1 MAGAPKTVGPMLVV
15 MLMLVLDL
23 SVGVSAIVPSEDD
36 SNQHLNEE
44 NEDLLQP
51 LDDEIPLLICG
62 EEACPEKFLGIGF
75 PPWDASPAVEE
86 PYWWMNFNT
95 DKDSNGM
102 EDSLQYMIAGQKES
116 HSATAILGDDG
127 RMTTAIIVGFS
138 WHPGE
143 TDLQKLKEILT
154 RHGWEEEGSWFF
166 PVDYIDS
173 IVIDH
178 VPVSSLIEI
187 WQQEGVVMIEEQD
200 KIVSYLSVATRGSK
214 VQTSDVYDETLRD
227 FGYDGSGVV
236 IAVLDSG
243 VDNEHFSLDD
253 FSDNN
258 NDNEKQPDDLS
269 DPKWLAGCDATSWNS
284 QECNDGEFD
293 PDDGNGHGTHVAGIA
308 LGTGDSRRVNQG
320 YAPGSYLVDVKVMT
334 DSGGSAGGDEGPII
348 KGLQWVLQNVNTDW
362 GNNDS
367 SEGIDVMT
375 MSFGSGSSPVG
386 ENDQGDDGNNSAAR
400 LVNNCAEAGIVPIAA
415 IGNDGSNRVTSVGA
429 ADSSITVGAI
439 DDKNTIQRNDDDIA
453 DYSNSGPRVDDNDEN
468 KWDELKPD
476 VVAPG
481 SGITSAQHATSS
493 STIPGQDSTSLAD
506 DGYVSMDGTS
516 MSTPAV
522 AGLVAIILQID
533 DELEPQEVKDL
544 LRNNSEVRGPASM
557 PSVSDIWNE
566 DYGFGIIDGNLILQA
581 MLGDDTGGG
590 GDPGNGTGGGDPP
603 VGEGTGNWAV
613 IEKPSGL
620 WLIEGESYSVRGHI
634 NDAGEENGTT
644 EEVQVRVT
652 YKYRPTGGGPLS
664 TGVLVDWHQALGTIN
679 WTTNFDIPN
688 FEEDVDVDAETLQ
701 IEVKSRNEFEQWSNT
716 TKNTHNLGIIS
727 LEVNSPNNQDIVSG
741 NVEISGL
748 LETVN
753 GAQLQWRLGT
763 DEWKNMTYYSGS
775 GAEEIEWS
783 IPWDSED
790 TDDGIQRFSV
800 RFVSGVGVASEE
812 IRITVEI
819 DNKPPSPDLM
829 FRTGISVQEYGIP
842 VSETYVNTFLEAKV
856 QIRNIGDISADELTI
871 YLLEDGYRK
880 DEIIIQSVESG
891 DIIEISL
898 SWNPSTV
905 GNKQLTVSLDPLDD
919 IQENNESDNDISIT
933 FPVLQRPQ
941 GIDLAFRDGAVK
953 TEPSIPRPQEQ
964 FLITGRVDN
973 LGSTNAISVDAT
985 LWLKSDLG
993 WMKEGTTT
1001 ISLVVG
1007 QGASQIAFA
1016 YIAQEVGPLE
1026 IKITVQGESD
1036 LDMSNNEIISTILVD
1051 QSSLKAPRNLAF
1063 DYGEEPVKVIDLN
1076 GEGLVITSKEGGLA
1090 LYRLNENLA
1099 LVPCSN
1105 VLETKWSG
1113 DLTSWSTSDG
1123 YAHISWTRRYI
1134 DNLGYFKQT
1143 ISYSRIDA
1151 SCEMSPVQDLIQPIS
1166 LSEGKY
1172 FGIDMDVRGTDI
1184 IIGGYHRDIS
1194 TGGTFKDLTS
1204 VFLLKSDYPTS
1215 FDDWELTPNVID
1227 EIELSMYD
1235 SDPVAV
1241 EFGEEYTHILYQSNR
1256 DDITGDE
1263 RIGLWYAHGSSDQ
1276 TSWTYRK
1283 AVGDEAGM
1291 QKMSVITHEGSD
1303 YIYSVWK
1310 EGSDAES
1317 KLVSKVTDSTMT
1329 ALENLSVEIP
1339 SKGIENIQ
1347 MTETHLGIQ
1356 IFYDFVGPTGSQ
1368 IQYGLMNPIHE
1379 EEWIG
1384 LSNRITTG
1392 KNHLSSVDRSPLSD
1406 QSIILSW
1413 NEIYGW
1419 EIRSLIDDSD
1429 PDRGDLNLLDDM
1441 RIYLGLDEQNFGI
1454 LMAGISITVLL
1465 ICLLLLST
1473 MSLSAVKWLGRKRT
1487 RVATGNIVLEE
1498 NVVDIVESTDIE
1510 IKSSEIE
1517 LIDEEIE
1524 ETNARK
1530 QRRDSRKNTNAW
1542 NTQMQLQESK
1552 QELVE
1557 PLQKIPLP
1565 PLGVAEIPQ
1574 INRPILCPECSSR
1587 FEVSMGL
1594 KMIKCP
1600 ICDNRISL

>member
-1 MAGAPKTVGPMLVV
+1 MF
-15 MLMLVLDL
+15 MLVLDF
-23 SVGVSAIVPSEDD
+23 SVGASAIIPSDD
-36 SNQHLNEE
+36 NTNSNQNQYFMDSKEG
-44 NEDLLQP
+44 DIPQLLC
-51 LDDEIPLLICG
+51 DG
-62 EEACPEKFLGIGF
+62 EVCPEKFLGIGF

-95 DKDSNGM
+95 DQDSNGM

-127 RMTTAIIVGFS
+127 RMTTAIIVGYS
-138 WHPGE
+138 WHPGD
-143 TDLQKLKEILT
+143 TDLQELKDILIK
-154 RHGWEEEGSWFF
+154 HGWEEEGSWFF
-166 PVDYIDS
+166 PAEFIDS
-173 IVIDH
+173 VVIDH

-214 VQTSDVYDETLRD
+214 VRTSDVYDETLRD

-258 NDNEKQPDDLS
+258 NDNENQPDDLS

-308 LGTGDSRRVNQG
+308 LGTGDSRRINQG

-400 LVNNCAEAGIVPIAA
+400 LVNSCADAGIVPIAA

-439 DDKNTIQRNDDDIA
+439 DDKNTIQRNDDIIA
-453 DYSNSGPRVDDNDEN
+453 DYSNSGPRVDDNDGN

-506 DGYVSMDGTS
+506 DGYVELDGTS

-522 AGLVAIILQID
+522 AGMVAIILQID
-533 DELEPQEVKDL
+533 DKLDPQEVKDL
-544 LRNNSEVRGPASM
+544 LRNNSEIRGSASM
-557 PSVSDIWNE
+557 PSVSDKWNE

-590 GDPGNGTGGGDPP
+590 DPPGNGTGGGDPP

-620 WLIEGESYSVRGHI
+620 WLVEGESYSVRGHI
-634 NDAGEENGTT
+634 NEAGEENGST
-644 EEVQVRVT
+644 EEVQVRIT
-652 YKYRPTGGGPLS
+652 YKYRPLGGGPLS
-664 TGVLVDWHQALGTIN
+664 TGVLVDWHEALGTIN

-688 FEEDVDVDAETLQ
+688 FEEDLDVDAETLQ
-701 IEVKSRNEFEQWSNT
+701 IEVKSRNEFDQWSNT
-716 TKNTHNLGIIS
+716 TKNSYNLGIVSI
-727 LEVNSPNNQDIVSG
+727 EIDSPSNQDLVSG
-741 NVEISGL
+741 NVEINGN

-775 GAEEIEWS
+775 GAQEMQWA
-783 IPWDSED
+783 IPWNTQDTED
-790 TDDGIQRFSV
+790 GMQRFSV

-812 IRITVEI
+812 IRVTVEI
-819 DNKPPSPDLM
+819 DNYPPSPDLM
-829 FRTGISVQEYGIP
+829 FRTGISIQEFGIP
-842 VSETYVNTFLEAKV
+842 IAETYVNTFLEAKV

-880 DEIIIQSVESG
+880 DEIIIQSLESG
-891 DIIEISL
+891 DIIEVSL

-905 GNKQLTVSLDPLDD
+905 GNKLLTISLDPLDD

-941 GIDLAFRDGAVK
+941 GIDLALRDGAVK
-953 TEPSIPRPQEQ
+953 TEPSIPRPKEQ

-973 LGSTNAISVDAT
+973 LGSTNAMSVGAT
-985 LWLKSDLG
+985 LWLKNNLG
-993 WMKEGTTT
+993 WMEVSSTT

-1016 YIAQEVGPLE
+1016 YIAEEVGPLE

-1036 LDMSNNEIISTILVD
+1036 LDTSNNEIYSTILVD
-1051 QSSLKAPRNLAF
+1051 QSSLKSPRDLTF
-1063 DYGEEPVKVIDLN
+1063 DYGEEPVKIVDLN
-1076 GEGLVITSKEGGLA
+1076 GEGLIITSKEGGLA
-1090 LYRLNENLA
+1090 LYRLNANLG

-1105 VLETKWSG
+1105 MLETKWSG

-1123 YAHISWTRRYI
+1123 YAHIVWTRRYI
-1134 DNLGYFKQT
+1134 DNQGYFKQT

-1151 SCEMSPVQDLIQPIS
+1151 TCEMDPIQDLMDPIS
-1166 LSEGKY
+1166 LSDGKY
-1172 FGIDMDVRGTDI
+1172 FGLDIDVKGTDI
-1184 IIGGYHRDIS
+1184 IVAGYHRDIS

-1204 VFLLKSDYPTS
+1204 VFLLTSNYPIS
-1215 FDDWELTPNVID
+1215 SDDWDYTPNVID
-1227 EIELSMYD
+1227 EIEISMYD
-1235 SDPVAV
+1235 SDPVTV
-1241 EFGEEYTHILYQSNR
+1241 ELGEEFTHVLYQSNR
-1256 DDITGDE
+1256 DDITGQE
-1263 RIGLWYAHGSSDQ
+1263 RIGLWYAHGDNKQ

-1283 AVGDEAGM
+1283 AIGDEAGM
-1291 QKMSVITHEGSD
+1291 QKMSVITHNNKD
-1303 YIYSVWK
+1303 FIYSVWK
-1310 EGSDAES
+1310 EGVDSES
-1317 KLVSKVTDSTMT
+1317 RLVSKVTDSTMT
-1329 ALENLSVEIP
+1329 VLENLSVEIP
-1339 SKGIENIQ
+1339 SKGIGNIQ

-1368 IQYGLMNPIHE
+1368 IQYGMMNPING

-1384 LSNRITTG
+1384 LSDRITTG

-1406 QSIILSW
+1406 ETIILSW

-1429 PDRGDLNLLDDM
+1429 PDKGELNLLDEM

-1465 ICLLLLST
+1465 LCLLVLTT
-1473 MSLSAVKWLGRKRT
+1473 MSLSAVKWFGKKRRK
-1487 RVATGNIVLEE
+1487 VAVGNIILEE
-1498 NVVDIVESTDIE
+1498 NVIDIVEPTDLE

-1517 LIDEEIE
+1517 LVEENLTNRSNPRKERRNNRVTNNELDDIPKISPNPIAPLHNDVMIE
-1524 ETNARK
+1524 N
-1530 QRRDSRKNTNAW
+1530 
-1542 NTQMQLQESK
+1542 
-1552 QELVE
+1552 
-1557 PLQKIPLP
+1557 
-1565 PLGVAEIPQ
+1565 PQ
-1574 INRPILCPECSSR
+1574 ITKPILCPECSAR
-1587 FEVSMGL
+1587 FEVATGL

-1600 ICDNRISL
+1600 ICQNRISL

>member
-1 MAGAPKTVGPMLVV
+1 MRAMARASNTVVPILVV
-15 MLMLVLDL
+15 MLMLILDF
-23 SVGVSAIVPSEDD
+23 SVGASAIIPSEDG
-36 SNQHLNEE
+36 SNQFTEESNHNSNTQTINEIPK
-44 NEDLLQP
+44 LIC
-51 LDDEIPLLICG
+51 DDEV
-62 EEACPEKFLGIGF
+62 CPEKFLGIGF
-75 PPWDASPAVEE
+75 PPWDATPAVEE

-95 DKDSNGM
+95 DQDGNGM

-127 RMTTAIIVGFS
+127 RMTTAIIVGYS

-143 TDLQKLKEILT
+143 TDLQKLKDILEK
-154 RHGWEEEGSWFF
+154 HGWEEEGSWFF
-166 PVDYIDS
+166 PVEFIDS
-173 IVIDH
+173 VVIDR

-187 WQQEGVVMIEEQD
+187 WQQDGVVMLEEQD
-200 KIVSYLSVATRGSK
+200 KIVPYLSVATRGSK
-214 VQTSDVYDETLRD
+214 VRTSDVYDETLRD

-258 NDNEKQPDDLS
+258 NDNENDPDDLQ

-308 LGTGDSRRVNQG
+308 LGTGDSSRVHQG
-320 YAPGSYLVDVKVMT
+320 YAPGAYLVDVKVMT
-334 DSGGSAGGDEGPII
+334 DSGGSQGGDEGPII
-348 KGLQWVLQNVNTDW
+348 KGLQWVLQNVDTDW

-367 SEGIDVMT
+367 SEGIDIIT

-386 ENDQGDDGNNSAAR
+386 GNDQGDDGNNSAAR

-429 ADSSITVGAI
+429 ADASITVGAI

-493 STIPGQDSTSLAD
+493 STIPGQDESTLAD
-506 DGYVSMDGTS
+506 DGYVAMDGTS

-522 AGLVAIILQID
+522 AGLAAIILQID
-533 DELEPQEVKDL
+533 DDLEPQEVKDL
-544 LRNNSEVRGPASM
+544 LRNNSEVRGSPSM
-557 PSVSDIWNE
+557 PSVSDKWNE

-581 MLGDDTGGG
+581 LLGDDTGGG

-634 NDAGEENGTT
+634 NDAGQENGTT

-701 IEVKSRNEFEQWSNT
+701 IEVKSKNEFDQWSNT

-727 LEVNSPNNQDIVSG
+727 LEVNSPSNQDLVSG
-741 NVEISGL
+741 NVEINGL

-753 GAQLQWRLGT
+753 GAQMQWRLGT

-775 GAEEIEWS
+775 GAEEIQWS
-783 IPWDSED
+783 IPWNTEN
-790 TDDGIQRFSV
+790 TDDGMQRFSV
-800 RFVSGVGVASEE
+800 RFVSGVGVASDEV
-812 IRITVEI
+812 RITVEI
-819 DNKPPSPDLM
+819 DNNPPSPDLM

-880 DEIIIQSVESG
+880 DEIIIQSLESG

-905 GNKQLTVSLDPLDD
+905 GNKQLTVSLDPLDE

-953 TEPSIPRPQEQ
+953 TEPSIPRPKEQ

-973 LGSTNAISVDAT
+973 LGSTNAMSVGAT

-993 WMKEGTTT
+993 WMEVSTTT

-1036 LDMSNNEIISTILVD
+1036 LDMSNNEIYSTILVD
-1051 QSSLKAPRNLAF
+1051 QSSLKAPRDLSF

-1076 GEGLVITSKEGGLA
+1076 GEGLVITSKDGGLA
-1090 LYRLNENLA
+1090 LYRLNSNLA

-1105 VLETKWSG
+1105 TLETKWSG
-1113 DLTSWSTSDG
+1113 DLTSWSTGDG
-1123 YAHISWTRRYI
+1123 YAHIAWTRRYI
-1134 DNLGYFKQT
+1134 DNQGYFKQT
-1143 ISYSRIDA
+1143 LSYSRIDA
-1151 SCEMSPVQDLIQPIS
+1151 SCEMSPVQDLMDSIS
-1166 LSEGKY
+1166 LSDGKY
-1172 FGIDMDVRGTDI
+1172 FGIDMDVKGTEI
-1184 IIGGYHRDIS
+1184 IIAGYHRDIS

-1204 VFLLKSDYPTS
+1204 VFLLTSDYPIS
-1215 FDDWELTPNVID
+1215 SDDWKFTPNVID
-1227 EIELSMYD
+1227 EIDVSMYEA
-1235 SDPVAV
+1235 DPVTV
-1241 EFGEEYTHILYQSNR
+1241 EMGEEFTHILYQSNR
-1256 DDITGDE
+1256 DDITGKE
-1263 RIGLWYAHGSSDQ
+1263 RIGLWYAHGSSEQ

-1291 QKMSVITHEGSD
+1291 QKMSVITHDEKD
-1303 YIYSVWK
+1303 FIYTVWK
-1310 EGSDAES
+1310 EGVDAES
-1317 KLVSKVTDSTMT
+1317 KLIAKVTDSTLT
-1329 ALENLSVEIP
+1329 SLENLSVEIP
-1339 SKGIENIQ
+1339 SKGIGNIQ

-1368 IQYGLMNPIHE
+1368 IQYGMMNPTHG

-1384 LSNRITTG
+1384 LSDRITTG
-1392 KNHLSSVDRSPLSD
+1392 KNHLSSVDRGPLSD
-1406 QSIILSW
+1406 QTIILSW

-1429 PDRGDLNLLDDM
+1429 PDKGELNLLDEV

-1465 ICLLLLST
+1465 LCLLVLTT
-1473 MSLSAVKWLGRKRT
+1473 MSLSAVKWVGRKR
-1487 RVATGNIVLEE
+1487 RKVATGKIILEE
-1498 NVVDIVESTDIE
+1498 NVVDLVEPTDIE
-1510 IKSSEIE
+1510 VKSKEVE
-1517 LIDEEIE
+1517 LIDEDSD
-1524 ETNARK
+1524 TGSK
-1530 QRRDSRKNTNAW
+1530 VRRDRRKNRNLS
-1542 NTQMQLQESK
+1542 NQVIEIDIQDSQQSM
-1552 QELVE
+1552 
-1557 PLQKIPLP
+1557 PLP
-1565 PLGVAEIPQ
+1565 PLEPLNAIPQ
-1574 INRPILCPECSSR
+1574 ANRPVICPECSSR
-1587 FEVSMGL
+1587 FEASMQL

-1600 ICDNRISL
+1600 ICENRISL